1 MTSDIQYHA
10 TWNSDRYQDYIAIQF
25 GHIGINILLTFYFI
39 FNMKYIVPITQ
50 QKWKIIKVIYFKL
63 KLFQWCFWTA
73 GGEVLWIHT
82 RPSVRPSVTQYLSN
96 HSKDFSN
103 FWHEVRGPWVEKSDG
118 ARFSRKNLVRP
129 KKGEKGPKCPKNGPF
144 WYLIKNCS

>member
-82 RPSVRPSVTQYLSN
+82 RPSVRPSVRPWRRISVTAPRIFLIFGMKLGD
-96 HSKDFSN
+96 HEWRKVTEPDFPGKIW
-103 FWHEVRGPWVEKSDG
+103 FAQKRGKRVQN
-118 ARFSRKNLVRP
+118 AP
-129 KKGEKGPKCPKNGPF
+129 KMDLF
-144 WYLIKNCS
+144 DI